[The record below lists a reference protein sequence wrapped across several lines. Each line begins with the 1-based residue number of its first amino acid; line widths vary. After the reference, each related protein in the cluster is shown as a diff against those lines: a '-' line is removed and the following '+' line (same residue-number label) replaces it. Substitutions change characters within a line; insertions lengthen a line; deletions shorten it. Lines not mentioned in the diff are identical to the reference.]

1 MERCGGDRGKGF
13 FWSVDE
19 KCARSFE
26 DQETKA
32 QQNAAGQGISSKDGS
47 GKPGKRK
54 DKNVPL
60 DPPLKRSIKGEPKGP
75 LPPPLTSAPLIPKA
89 VAASPPTVSSPAS
102 VPNPNTNAPTGVFA
116 YNAQASS
123 SSQGSSSTKYPVPP
137 PNPYAALTQP
147 HWANLAKTM
156 ASIPIQPSSSILS
169 TAAST
174 TSTPTPATMA
184 SISSGKPALPPINT
198 NLLPPSANSQPA
210 QQNSVPDVVIPIV
223 LGPVPAT
230 HADYA
235 PGHPNNSSKAGYM
248 ILHDRKLILDPDV
261 FSGLTPE
268 MLTELEKVGAMA
280 AVKVLTGHMV
290 RALKE
295 RRAKNK
301 NKDKNVKKA
310 AKAAKK
316 AAAAAAADPSAVN
329 LNDGKGSEIATATPP
344 HSTILTVPVS
354 GPVAEENHDVDDVS
368 ADPGSPIIVIDDS
381 DGEGPATKRRKLND
395 DRTSTVGMIPLTA

>member
-1 MERCGGDRGKGF
+1 M
-13 FWSVDE
+13 
-19 KCARSFE
+19 
-26 DQETKA
+26 
-32 QQNAAGQGISSKDGS
+32 
-47 GKPGKRK
+47 
-54 DKNVPL
+54 
-60 DPPLKRSIKGEPKGP
+60 
-75 LPPPLTSAPLIPKA
+75 
-89 VAASPPTVSSPAS
+89 
-102 VPNPNTNAPTGVFA
+102 
-116 YNAQASS
+116 
-123 SSQGSSSTKYPVPP
+123 
-137 PNPYAALTQP
+137 
-147 HWANLAKTM
+147 
-156 ASIPIQPSSSILS
+156 
-169 TAAST
+169 
-174 TSTPTPATMA
+174 
-184 SISSGKPALPPINT
+184 
-198 NLLPPSANSQPA
+198 
-210 QQNSVPDVVIPIV
+210 PDVVIPIV

-316 AAAAAAADPSAVN
+316 AAAAAAADSFAVN
-329 LNDGKGSEIATATPP
+329 LNDGKGSETAIATPPDVKPP
-344 HSTILTVPVS
+344 HSTILAVPVS
-354 GPVAEENHDVDDVS
+354 GPVAEENHDVDDAP

-381 DGEGPATKRRKLND
+381 EGEGPATKRRKLND